1 MKIGYLFLVSQH
13 NGGVY
18 QYSLSLLKSLTL
30 NKSVSEITV
39 YTRDKSFEF
48 PGVKTK
54 VINSYDFLFFISLF
68 LSVFH
73 IYPKILFKKNEL
85 LMSPTYSPLLFL
97 SSCKFVFTLH
107 DLQELHFPENFS
119 KVVLTWRNYMYKKLS
134 KLSAYIITESNYV
147 KTDIV
152 NYLSYNPQRIIVAES
167 PPIFDFEEVDGD
179 LVKKKYQIKE
189 GFDYIFFPAQFW
201 KHKNHKRV
209 INAFHKVLKRH
220 RNTKLIITGRKSRE
234 FENIMAQINE
244 LNIKEY
250 ILHLENIDQTDMPFF
265 FKNSILTIAP
275 TLHESISIPV
285 FEAFYF
291 NSPVCASGI
300 LAIKDQV
307 SDAGLQFDPK
317 SEESIYKSL
326 DKMLSND
333 DLRQDFK
340 LKGKKRLEFFSHERY
355 NNIISPLFK

>member
-1 MKIGYLFLVSQH
+1 MKIAYLFFVNQN

-48 PGVKTK
+48 PGVKIK
-54 VINSYDFLFFISLF
+54 IIKSFDFLFFISLF
-68 LSVFH
+68 FSIFH
-73 IYPKILFKKNEL
+73 IYPKVLFKKNEL
-85 LMSPTYSPLLFL
+85 LISPTYSPLLFL

-119 KVVLTWRNYMYKKLS
+119 KVILTWRNYMYRKLS

-152 NYLSYNPQRIIVAES
+152 NYLNYNPQRIIVAES

-179 LVKKKYQIKE
+179 FVKKKYKIKE
-189 GFDYIFFPAQFW
+189 GFDYVFFPAQFW

-209 INAFHKVLKRH
+209 INAFSKIIKKH
-220 RNTKLIITGRKSRE
+220 RNIKLIITGRKSRE
-234 FENIMAQINE
+234 YDNIIEQISKLKISKN
-244 LNIKEY
+244 
-250 ILHLENIDQTDMPFF
+250 ILHLENIDQRDMPYF

-307 SDAGLQFDPK
+307 SNAGLQFDPTN
-317 SEESIYKSL
+317 EESIYKSL
-326 DKMLSND
+326 DEMLSND
-333 DLRQDFK
+333 HLRKEFK
-340 LKGKKRLEFFSHERY
+340 SKGKKRLEYFSHERY
-355 NNIISPLFK
+355 NNLITPLFK

>member
-1 MKIGYLFLVSQH
+1 MKIGYLFLVNQH

-48 PGVKTK
+48 PGVKIK
-54 VINSYDFLFFISLF
+54 IIKSFDFLFFISLF
-68 LSVFH
+68 FSVFH
-73 IYPKILFKKNEL
+73 IYPKVLFKKNEL
-85 LMSPTYSPLLFL
+85 LISPTYSPLLFL

-119 KVVLTWRNYMYKKLS
+119 KVILTWRNYMYRKLS

-152 NYLSYNPQRIIVAES
+152 NYLNYNPQRIIVAES

-179 LVKKKYQIKE
+179 FVKKKYKIKE
-189 GFDYIFFPAQFW
+189 GFDYVFFPAQFW

-209 INAFHKVLKRH
+209 INAFSKIIKKH
-220 RNTKLIITGRKSRE
+220 RNIKLIITGRKSRE
-234 FENIMAQINE
+234 YDNIIEQISKLKISKN
-244 LNIKEY
+244 
-250 ILHLENIDQTDMPFF
+250 ILHLENIDQRDMPYF

-307 SDAGLQFDPK
+307 SNAGLQFDPTN
-317 SEESIYKSL
+317 EESIYKSL
-326 DKMLSND
+326 DEMLSND
-333 DLRQDFK
+333 HLRKEFK
-340 LKGKKRLEFFSHERY
+340 SKGKKRLEYFSHERY
-355 NNIISPLFK
+355 NALITPLFK

>member
-1 MKIGYLFLVSQH
+1 MKIGYLFLVNQH

-48 PGVKTK
+48 PGVKIK
-54 VINSYDFLFFISLF
+54 IIKSFDFLFFISLF
-68 LSVFH
+68 FSVFH
-73 IYPKILFKKNEL
+73 IYPKVLFKKNEL
-85 LMSPTYSPLLFL
+85 LISPTYSPLLFL

-119 KVVLTWRNYMYKKLS
+119 KVILTWRNYMYRKLS

-152 NYLSYNPQRIIVAES
+152 NYLNYNPQRIIIAES

-179 LVKKKYQIKE
+179 FVKKKYKIKE
-189 GFDYIFFPAQFW
+189 GFDYVFFPAQFW

-209 INAFHKVLKRH
+209 INAFSKIIKKQ
-220 RNTKLIITGRKSRE
+220 RNIKLIITGRKSRE
-234 FENIMAQINE
+234 YDNIIAQISE
-244 LNIKEY
+244 LNISKY
-250 ILHLENIDQTDMPFF
+250 ILHLENIDQKDMPFF

-291 NSPVCASGI
+291 ESPVCASGI

-307 SDAGLQFDPK
+307 SNAGLQFDPTN
-317 SEESIYKSL
+317 EESIYKSL
-326 DKMLSND
+326 DEMLSND
-333 DLRQDFK
+333 DLRKEFK
-340 LKGKKRLEFFSHERY
+340 SKGKKRLEYFSHERY
-355 NNIISPLFK
+355 NNLITPLFK

>member
-1 MKIGYLFLVSQH
+1 MKIAYLFLVNQN

-18 QYSLSLLKSLTL
+18 QYSLSLLNSLTL

-48 PGVKTK
+48 PGVKIK
-54 VINSYDFLFFISLF
+54 IINSYDFLFFISLF
-68 LSVFH
+68 SSVFH

-85 LMSPTYSPLLFL
+85 LISPTYSPLLFL

-119 KVVLTWRNYMYKKLS
+119 KVILTWRNYMYRKLS

-152 NYLSYNPQRIIVAES
+152 NYLKYNPQRIIVAES
-167 PPIFDFEEVDGD
+167 PPIFDYEKVDEAM
-179 LVKKKYQIKE
+179 VKSKYKIID
-189 GFDYIFFPAQFW
+189 GFDYVFFPAQFW

-209 INAFHKVLKRH
+209 INAFSNIIKKH
-220 RNTKLIITGRKSRE
+220 RNIKLIITGRKSRE
-234 FENIMAQINE
+234 YENIIEQINE
-244 LNIKEY
+244 LNISEN
-250 ILHLENIDQTDMPFF
+250 ILHLESIDQKDMPYF

-291 NSPVCASGI
+291 ESPVCASEI

-307 SDAGLQFDPK
+307 SNAGLQFDPTNEK
-317 SEESIYKSL
+317 SIYKSL
-326 DKMLSND
+326 DEMLSNN
-333 DLRQDFK
+333 DLRKEFK
-340 LKGKKRLEFFSHERY
+340 SKGKKRLEYFSHERY
-355 NNIISPLFK
+355 NNLITPLFK

>member
-1 MKIGYLFLVSQH
+1 MKIAYLFFVNQN

-48 PGVKTK
+48 PGVKIK
-54 VINSYDFLFFISLF
+54 IIKSFDFLFFISLF
-68 LSVFH
+68 FSVFH
-73 IYPKILFKKNEL
+73 IYPKVLFKKNEL
-85 LMSPTYSPLLFL
+85 LISPTYSPLLFL

-119 KVVLTWRNYMYKKLS
+119 KVILTWRNYMYRKLS
-134 KLSAYIITESNYV
+134 KLSAFIITESNYV
-147 KTDIV
+147 KTDII
-152 NYLSYNPQRIIVAES
+152 NYLNYNPQRIIVAES

-179 LVKKKYQIKE
+179 FVKKKYNIKE
-189 GFDYIFFPAQFW
+189 GFDYVFFPAQFW

-209 INAFHKVLKRH
+209 INAFSKIIKKH
-220 RNTKLIITGRKSRE
+220 RNIKLIITGRKSRE
-234 FENIMAQINE
+234 YDNIIKQISQLKISKN
-244 LNIKEY
+244 
-250 ILHLENIDQTDMPFF
+250 ILHLENIDQRDMPYF

-307 SDAGLQFDPK
+307 SNAGLQFDPTN
-317 SEESIYKSL
+317 EVSIYKSL
-326 DKMLSND
+326 DEMLSND
-333 DLRQDFK
+333 DLRKEFK
-340 LKGKKRLEFFSHERY
+340 SKGKKRLEYFSHERY
-355 NNIISPLFK
+355 NALITPLFK

>member
-1 MKIGYLFLVSQH
+1 MKIGFLFLVSQH

-48 PGVKTK
+48 PGVKIK
-54 VINSYDFLFFISLF
+54 IINSYNFLFFFSLF

-73 IYPKILFKKNEL
+73 IYPKILFKKSEL
-85 LMSPTYSPLLFL
+85 VVSPTYSPLLFL

-119 KVVLTWRNYMYKKLS
+119 RQVLVWRGYIYKKLS
-134 KLSAYIITESNYV
+134 KLTEFIITESSYV
-147 KTDIV
+147 KTDII
-152 NYLSYNPQRIIVAES
+152 NYLNFNSNRVIVAES
-167 PPIFDFEEVDGD
+167 PPIFDYEKVDEAM
-179 LVKKKYQIKE
+179 VKSKYKIID

-209 INAFHKVLKRH
+209 INAFSNIIKKH

-234 FENIMAQINE
+234 YENIIEQINE
-244 LNIKEY
+244 LSITENM
-250 ILHLENIDQTDMPFF
+250 LHLENIDQKDMPYF
-265 FKNSILTIAP
+265 FKHSILTIAP

-291 NSPVCASGI
+291 KSPVCASEI

-307 SDAGLQFDPK
+307 SNAGLQFDPTN
-317 SEESIYKSL
+317 EESIYKSL
-326 DKMLSND
+326 DEMLSNN
-333 DLRQDFK
+333 DLRKKFK
-340 LKGKKRLEFFSHERY
+340 SKGKKRLEYFSHERY
-355 NNIISPLFK
+355 NNLISPLFK